1 MSKFK
6 PILAIASI
14 LILTISTL
22 FFIIVNNDHE
32 ECSEEVTITINQ
44 SGEEV
49 KVTKHICKEKYSF

>member
-1 MSKFK
+1 MNRLK

-14 LILTISTL
+14 LIFTISTL
-22 FFIIVNNDHE
+22 FFIIENNNHE
-32 ECSEEVTITINQ
+32 ECGEEITTTINQ